1 MVFIKTNRK
10 LLCLQQSKSQT
21 SEGYEFQTLLR
32 GCSANFMMYQR
43 IHQNALSSKLLTN
56 MTHGKKKNNNQ
67 PCIRCIYIYISP
79 VLKWV
84 HFPFAMSVFQGRQF
98 STFCKS
104 RTAAKASDKR
114 ASETRKPLG
123 GINFARRRYP
133 SSSNC
138 LGNYPNILVHLADL
152 GMKGELSN

>member
-56 MTHGKKKNNNQ
+56 MTNGKKKQQ
-67 PCIRCIYIYISP
+67 PAMYQMYIYIYISCS
-79 VLKWV
+79 KMGA
-84 HFPFAMSVFQGRQF
+84 FPICHVSFSEPSVFHILQIQDRCKGIRQEGIGNKETFGRHQLR
-98 STFCKS
+98 S
-104 RTAAKASDKR
+104 KAIS
-114 ASETRKPLG
+114 
-123 GINFARRRYP
+123 IIF
-133 SSSNC
+133 
-138 LGNYPNILVHLADL
+138 
-152 GMKGELSN
+152 